1 MAKIYTR
8 LVSKSSQ
15 ENEINDVNLIDGIH
29 RTKKLFLCKIWKIR
43 LVIFSSQEP
52 LTVRKTSAVQV
63 SCFVKLARTYLV

>member
-29 RTKKLFLCKIWKIR
+29 RTKKLFLCKI
-43 LVIFSSQEP
+43 
-52 LTVRKTSAVQV
+52 
-63 SCFVKLARTYLV
+63 